1 MGEKLRLRSFVAK
14 YSRIVRKTLSS
25 KLIAD
30 FVVLDYVE
38 SGPASFCDGF
48 EVAPEALD
56 AWTLRGQV
64 RRPRLLRQCRAAS
77 KRNGR
82 AGNLQRARNQIIK
95 PLIG

>member
-1 MGEKLRLRSFVAK
+1 VGEKLRLRSFVAK

-38 SGPASFCDGF
+38 SGPAGFYDGF

-56 AWTLRGQV
+56 AWTM
-64 RRPRLLRQCRAAS
+64 A
-77 KRNGR
+77 R
-82 AGNLQRARNQIIK
+82 AG
-95 PLIG
+95 